1 MRFST
6 LISTL
11 AVSSAV
17 SLTAASQ
24 LSAQDLAARVARAPD
39 GVVRVQFGSRP
50 GTCGDGRDAIGFR
63 KAFFA
68 ENFQSFGTWDSP
80 GCSPGPVRV
89 ALTVAGGQVTRLRT
103 SVGKTWPQTSER
115 ITDLGEVSPVEAAAY
130 FFALVP
136 RIERAGSRDKS
147 RILLPAVLANA
158 GDVVPQLTSLARD
171 DARADDTR
179 RQAIMWLGL
188 LGDARVVP
196 TLVSFARGGGTGS
209 VSDQPDEDPSA
220 RGMKGMA
227 STAMA
232 ALTYV
237 ADGAGIPAL
246 IDIARNGSTGLRKS
260 AVFWLGQSG
269 DSRALAVLHSVIEN
283 GSEDERVRSNAIF
296 ALSHGSD
303 IPESEFAWL
312 RGIFPRL
319 QSTKLKEQVLMGM
332 GEDKSNGSTWLIA
345 KARDTGESLN
355 IRKNAL
361 FWAGQRDLTPTKDLV
376 AVYRSADEASL
387 KEHAIFVLSQR
398 DDREAVDALMQIAQ
412 SDTDKRMRSKAMFWL
427 GQKDDPRVT
436 KFIADR
442 IAR

>member
-1 MRFST
+1 VRFST

-11 AVSSAV
+11 AVASAA
-17 SLTAASQ
+17 SLTAASR
-24 LSAQDLAARVARAPD
+24 LPAQDLASRVARAPD
-39 GVVRVQFGSRP
+39 GVVRVQFASRP

-68 ENFQSFGTWDSP
+68 ENFQSFGSWDSP
-80 GCSPGPVRV
+80 GCSPGPLRV
-89 ALTVAGGQVTRLRT
+89 ALTVAGGQVTRIRT
-103 SVGKTWPQTSER
+103 SVGKTWAQTGER
-115 ITDLGEVSPVEAAAY
+115 VTDLGQVSPVDAATY
-130 FFALVP
+130 FFALIP
-136 RIERAGSRDKS
+136 RIERAGLRDKS
-147 RILLPAVLANA
+147 RNLLPAVLADA

-171 DARADDTR
+171 NARVDDTR

-196 TLVSFARGGGTGS
+196 TLVSFARGGETGS

-220 RGMKGMA
+220 RGMKGLA
-227 STAMA
+227 STAMV

-269 DSRALAVLHSVIEN
+269 DPRAFATLHSIIEN
-283 GSEDERVRSNAIF
+283 GTEDERVRSNAIF
-296 ALSHGSD
+296 ALAHGGD
-303 IPESEFAWL
+303 VPPSEFAYL

-345 KARDTGESLN
+345 KARDTGESLD

-361 FWAGQRDLTPTKDLV
+361 FWAGQRDLTPTKDL
-376 AVYRSADEASL
+376 AGVYRSATEPSL

-398 DDREAVDALMQIAQ
+398 DDKESIDELMRIAQ
-412 SDTDKRMRSKAMFWL
+412 SDEDKRMRSKAMFWL